1 MDLKDYP
8 HYFLYIIFVYL
19 VTLAYGLDFLLSSA
33 AYGILEGYEALL
45 ISVVILLPA
54 VLLAMYALK
63 GRAWLLYN
71 RRNALRAACTI
82 AMLASSAFTAVFI
95 IPLTF

>member
-8 HYFLYIIFVYL
+8 HYFLYITFLYL
-19 VTLAYGLDFLLSSA
+19 VMLAYGLDFLLSA
-33 AYGILEGYEALL
+33 ATYGILEGAEAG
-45 ISVVILLPA
+45 IMIAVVIFPA

-63 GRAWLLYN
+63 GKLWGLYS
-71 RRNALRAACTI
+71 RRNALRLLCTI
-82 AMLASSAFTAVFI
+82 FMLASSAFTAVFI